1 MKILA
6 TNKRARFDYDILETF
21 EAGLELTGAE
31 VKSVKAGH
39 ISLMGAYAAITGAGA
54 VLLNMHVRAY
64 PPAGKQP
71 GYDPTRTRQML
82 LHKKEIGY
90 LRGKTQEQGLTIVPE
105 TVYIKGNLIKVAL
118 GLARGKKQRDKRAT
132 IKRRETERELKRVI
146 KRG

>member
-1 MKILA
+1 MKIIA

-39 ISLMGAYAAITGAGA
+39 ISLKGAYAAITGAGPT
-54 VLLNMHVRAY
+54 LLNMHVQAY
-64 PPAGKQP
+64 APAGKQP
-71 GYDPTRTRQML
+71 GYDPTRTRKLL
-82 LHKKEIGY
+82 LHKREIGY

-132 IKRRETERELKRVI
+132 IKRRETERELKRAI

>member
-39 ISLMGAYAAITGAGA
+39 VSLKGAYAAITGAGP

-64 PPAGKQP
+64 APAGKQT
-71 GYDPTRTRQML
+71 GYDPTRTRQLL
-82 LHKKEIGY
+82 LHKREIGY

-118 GLARGKKQRDKRAT
+118 GLARGKKVRDKRAT
-132 IKRRETERELKRVI
+132 IKRRETERELKRAI

>member
-1 MKILA
+1 MKVLA

-39 ISLMGAYAAITGAGA
+39 ISLKGAYAAITGAGPA
-54 VLLNMHVRAY
+54 LLNMHVRAY
-64 PPAGKQP
+64 APAGKQP
-71 GYDPTRTRQML
+71 GYDPTRTRQLL
-82 LHKKEIGY
+82 LHKREIGY

-118 GLARGKKQRDKRAT
+118 GLARGKKQHDKRTT
-132 IKRRETERELKRVI
+132 IKRRETEREVRRVI

>member
-21 EAGLELTGAE
+21 EAGLELAGAE

-39 ISLMGAYAAITGAGA
+39 VSLKGAYATITSAGP

-64 PPAGKQP
+64 APAGKQL
-71 GYDPTRTRQML
+71 GYDPTRTRQLL

-118 GLARGKKQRDKRAT
+118 GLARGKKMRDKRAT
-132 IKRRETERELKRVI
+132 IKRRETERELKRAI